1 MQIVTRASSGTAFS
15 PNLTVHRI
23 PDAYP
28 EADLVSAFKDQDA
41 VISIL
46 PTLKIREQ
54 FRIIDAAI
62 KAGVKRYIP
71 SNFGLND
78 VRKDVQEFVPTCRD
92 KGDVITYLRERES
105 LTFTWTALA
114 TGSWIDW

>member
-1 MQIVTRASSGTAFS
+1 MHK
-15 PNLTVHRI
+15 L

-28 EADLVSAFKDQDA
+28 ETELVSAFKDQDA

-46 PTLKIREQ
+46 PTFKIRDQ
-54 FRIIDAAI
+54 FRIIDAAV

-71 SNFGLND
+71 SDFALND
-78 VRKDVQEFVPTCRD
+78 VRKDIQEFIPTCKD
-92 KGDVITYLRERES
+92 KGDVIAYLRERES
-105 LTFTWTALA
+105 ATFTWTALA